1 MARAAKSS
9 HLPPGR
15 QAGPGSGTIG
25 MADALDK
32 RIVCVFYKVTL
43 NELRRDGDG
52 LGPME
57 DMNIVDINALD
68 AYFVELAQ
76 RVRTHH
82 G

>member
-1 MARAAKSS
+1 
-9 HLPPGR
+9 
-15 QAGPGSGTIG
+15 